1 MGAVGGRVLGH
12 GMTIGGRMSAQG
24 KVYYEGLPR
33 NFSGNLHRAALT
45 QSAEAVDIR
54 CMQVRK
60 ECWELFEQT
69 VGVPYLE
76 KEGMFDVSALPADT
90 DYRAVSLKFCKA
102 LKEDGYG
109 ILYDPERT
117 IVWK

>member
-1 MGAVGGRVLGH
+1 
-12 GMTIGGRMSAQG
+12 MSSQG
-24 KVYYEGLPR
+24 TVYYEGLPR
-33 NFSGNLHRAALT
+33 YFSGSLHRAVLT

-60 ECWELFEQT
+60 ECRALWEEI

-76 KEGMFDVSALPADT
+76 KEGIFDASVLPADT
-90 DYRAVSLKFCKA
+90 DYRTVSLKFCKA
-102 LKEDGYG
+102 MKEAGYG